1 MPILSLSKD
10 GGADGHLTKS
20 IRKLGR
26 NPTLLFSIVVLVA
39 SMGIPMK
46 ASSDTD
52 IGSPVKK
59 GWKVAVQH
67 GTHMISLYA
76 HFGDLRVA
84 VGAACSLWD
93 RAWCGWE

>member
-1 MPILSLSKD
+1 
-10 GGADGHLTKS
+10 
-20 IRKLGR
+20 
-26 NPTLLFSIVVLVA
+26 
-39 SMGIPMK
+39 MK

-84 VGAACSLWD
+84 VGAACSSWD